1 MKIDVTSDSTSTGS
15 GPIAEGGHIVAISQA
30 DFGVSKSGNDMVTVR
45 FRVIG
50 PDDGDKDRELR
61 AWYVL
66 TSSQVGRYVAM
77 ARAIDPKMR
86 AHDPTQQGDLN
97 ELVWGKPLVVTVQHE
112 DDEYNGEVRIRE
124 RIKSHAGLSD
134 AEVTA
139 LAGAYG
145 SGLVLELIDETPF

>member
-1 MKIDVTSDSTSTGS
+1 MKIDVTSDSTSTGT

-86 AHDPTQQGDLN
+86 AHDPTQQADLN

-112 DDEYNGEVRIRE
+112 DDEYNGEVRVRE

-145 SGLVLELIDETPF
+145 SGLVPELIDETPF